1 MTKHLV
7 IIPIFNDLVILKKTL
22 KSYIVATD
30 LRACE
35 TALIDDGSGKSTK
48 KYLENFIKQNSSIG
62 LYRNRKN
69 LGKPKSVNK
78 IIHAH
83 PGMDYYT
90 IIDSDVKIFT
100 RNWHEIL
107 LRANKIW
114 RSQAILGAE
123 LHLKGFLFKKGGME
137 FGDLFP
143 FWTLPGGFFLYPDLY
158 LKNLDI
164 FMIKSGVMKMLIT
177 AAGQPLR
184 ISAGITQPT

>member
-1 MTKHLV
+1 MLGEQGLTFFLSARSR
-7 IIPIFNDLVILKKTL
+7 PIVRYNI
-22 KSYIVATD
+22 
-30 LRACE
+30 
-35 TALIDDGSGKSTK
+35 SGIEDFAK
-48 KYLENFIKQNSSIG
+48 EMEE
-62 LYRNRKN
+62 KN
-69 LGKPKSVNK
+69 LGKPKSANK

-107 LRANKIW
+107 LKAHKIW